1 MDMFTWNDEFNVGVE
16 LINDQHKKLIQL
28 INKLSEAMS
37 AGKSSEVLGSVL
49 KEIIKYGIYHFDTEE
64 ELFDKYDYDD
74 VVAHK
79 EEHTSFKTTAS
90 QLMIDYEAGNYRVS
104 VETLQFLKGWI
115 TKHIKTTDM
124 KYKDFLSSRL

>member
-1 MDMFTWNDEFNVGVE
+1 MEMFTWNSEFDVGVE

-28 INKLSEAMS
+28 INDLSEAMS

-64 ELFDKYDYDD
+64 ELFDKYDYED
-74 VVAHK
+74 VINHK
-79 EEHTSFKTTAS
+79 KEHSSFKETAS
-90 QLMIDYEAGNYRVS
+90 QLMKDYEDGNYRVS
-104 VETLQFLKGWI
+104 LETLQFLKGWI

-124 KYKDFLSSRL
+124 KYKDFLSSRI